1 MTDST
6 LTRKGFSEMKTA
18 TKTKK
23 STKTSKSTKTA
34 TKAVKKDKVVD
45 KDKVVKVAMLDYD
58 KNVGQKGRTRLE
70 NVPQIVQSFDNAPK
84 QKGKECR
91 ALSCIMLFLSSLKCV
106 AMKIKL
112 SSLLSQC
119 LNFEKLGKKDES
131 KTKLAMIAISDKD
144 ISDFFIKQ
152 FKFNFQSLPINFND
166 NVIHQSMYSMS
177 KVETNEQHENKEK
190 KLVDSFAVGAREFFR
205 RDSACGIKSSG
216 KYTLNPTVEYELHNI
231 TLADARTMGLV
242 ALRSRASTESVI

>member
-1 MTDST
+1 
-6 LTRKGFSEMKTA
+6 MKTA
-18 TKTKK
+18 TKK

-34 TKAVKKDKVVD
+34 TKKVAKQDKKVN

-58 KNVGQKGRTRLE
+58 ANVGQKGRLRYD

-91 ALSCIMLFLSSLKCV
+91 ALSCIMLFLSSMKC
-106 AMKIKL
+106 ATKKIKL
-112 SSLLSQC
+112 SSLLQKC
-119 LNFEKLGKKDES
+119 LNLEVSGKKDES
-131 KTKLAMIAISDKD
+131 KTLLYTIAISDKD

-152 FKFNFQSLPINFND
+152 YQFNFESLPINFND
-166 NVIHQSMYSMS
+166 NVIHQSMYAMS
-177 KVETNEQHENKEK
+177 KTETKETHENKDK

-216 KYTLNPTVEYELHNI
+216 KYTLNPNIKYPLHNV
-231 TLADARTMGLV
+231 TLVDARTMGQV
-242 ALRSRASTESVI
+242 ALRSRAITESII

>member
-1 MTDST
+1 MKST
-6 LTRKGFSEMKTA
+6 

-34 TKAVKKDKVVD
+34 TKKVAKTDKQVN

-58 KNVGQKGRTRLE
+58 ANVGQKGRTRLQSD
-70 NVPQIVQSFDNAPK
+70 VPQIVQSFDNAPK

-91 ALSCIMLFLSSLKCV
+91 ALSCIMLFLSSLKC
-106 AMKIKL
+106 ATMKINL

-119 LNFEKLGKKDES
+119 LKLEKSGKKDES

-152 FKFNFQSLPINFND
+152 FQFNFQSLPISFND
-166 NVIHQSMYSMS
+166 NVIHQSMYAMS
-177 KVETNEQHENKEK
+177 KVETNEQHANKDE
-190 KLVDSFAVGAREFFR
+190 KLVDTFAVGAREFFR
-205 RDSACGIKSSG
+205 RDKACGISSTG
-216 KYTLNPTVEYELHNI
+216 KYTLNPKIEYPLHNI
-231 TLADARTMGLV
+231 SLADARTMGLV
-242 ALRSRASTESVI
+242 ALRSREITQSVI